1 MCPGLGSWTW
11 GPCPGPGAFP
21 AKGIS
26 QHRKEGSGEGEEEGE
41 GEGTRQAPA
50 GSTFSQGLAKKRGQ
64 LGWPGREALGWGL
77 DVGEVRG
84 EAERKEEAAHS
95 VSLAPHLCDRYQDTP
110 ARADGRSGRRCAM
123 GPGTQLRL
131 WVPPPGPVT

>member
-1 MCPGLGSWTW
+1 MAALISLTSFCQTKRINTLEFSSW
-11 GPCPGPGAFP
+11 
-21 AKGIS
+21 
-26 QHRKEGSGEGEEEGE
+26 
-41 GEGTRQAPA
+41 
-50 GSTFSQGLAKKRGQ
+50 LAKKRGQ

-110 ARADGRSGRRCAM
+110 ARADGMSGRPGLGM
-123 GPGTQLRL
+123 GGN
-131 WVPPPGPVT
+131 G